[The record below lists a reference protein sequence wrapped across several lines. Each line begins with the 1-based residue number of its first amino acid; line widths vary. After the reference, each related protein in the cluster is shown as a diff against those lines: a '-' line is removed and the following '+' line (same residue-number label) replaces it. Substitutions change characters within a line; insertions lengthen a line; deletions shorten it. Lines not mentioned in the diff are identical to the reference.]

1 MFLPHTRFLIVDD
14 FSTMRK
20 IVKKI
25 VGEDLGYKNLHEAVN
40 GKNAWDLLNAQYTNK
55 PQIDVIISD
64 WNMPEL
70 MGIEL
75 LRKCRED
82 SRFKN
87 IPFILVTAESDISQ
101 IKEAVSLGVS
111 EYMLKPFTP
120 AMFKEK
126 LEKVYR
132 KHNPPQQVIKQE

>member
-1 MFLPHTRFLIVDD
+1 MFSSNTRFLVVDD

-25 VGEDLGYKNLHEAVN
+25 VGEDLGYKNIQEAVN
-40 GKNAWDLLNAQYTNK
+40 GKDAWELLNTQYTNRI
-55 PQIDVIISD
+55 PFDVIISD

-82 SRFKN
+82 SRFKHM
-87 IPFILVTAESDISQ
+87 PFILVTAESDISQ
-101 IKEAVSLGVS
+101 IKEAVKLGVS

-120 AMFKEK
+120 AMLKEK
-126 LEKVYR
+126 LEKVYH
-132 KHNPPQQVIKQE
+132 KHNPPQPVKQE